1 MWQSSLGQQ
10 WLLLGIFPVSPPSS
24 SLDFSHLGGFSQ
36 FIYSS
41 VLLLTPLWPLIILN
55 DLQSLKGCHVVFPRD
70 YSQTVMQ
77 MAVDMPRAPLCKKTE
92 NPLPLRRMVHVIG
105 ILSILYTLITV
116 FRRHISQGLRYKETL
131 ERFGNNN
138 FLPQLSRERLFP
150 FLPFL
155 ENYCPFHVSTHW
167 KTTFIKRHKEKV
179 KICQIPSLHHLS
191 KM

>member
-1 MWQSSLGQQ
+1 MAPNNFKWFAVAEGLPCCVPQRLQPNCDANGCRYAQS
-10 WLLLGIFPVSPPSS
+10 
-24 SLDFSHLGGFSQ
+24 
-36 FIYSS
+36 
-41 VLLLTPLWPLIILN
+41 
-55 DLQSLKGCHVVFPRD
+55 
-70 YSQTVMQ
+70 
-77 MAVDMPRAPLCKKTE
+77 PLCKKTE

-155 ENYCPFHVSTHW
+155 ENYCPFHISTHW
-167 KTTFIKRHKEKV
+167 KTTFIKRHKEEV